1 MLLWK
6 RNHRKLGLKCDD
18 LVHPDVEGLCGD
30 GVNTLKVKAD
40 TDAFHLHVL
49 AEKTVVVTLTA
60 SQPVSLSVKGY
71 ARDDDEVEITSVRLV
86 LRFQNVEVAHGK
98 SGVLAVFHGDDVVAD
113 HGGQDDGLLEMPFLK
128 ECLCLHLVG
137 QGTIEHYLLGFDEFR
152 MLFQLGQNLI
162 RLVEKLFFGM
172 LFFQALDVGSQF
184 FFVHRVK
191 FVAKVRNK
199 LENT

>member
-49 AEKTVVVTLTA
+49 AEETVIVALAA
-60 SQPVSLSVKGY
+60 SQPVALSVKSHTW
-71 ARDDDEVEITSVRLV
+71 DDDEVEITSVRLI

-128 ECLCLHLVG
+128 ECLGLYLVG

-152 MLFQLGQNLI
+152 MLFQLGQNLL
-162 RLVEKLFFGM
+162 RLIE
-172 LFFQALDVGSQF
+172 
-184 FFVHRVK
+184 
-191 FVAKVRNK
+191 
-199 LENT
+199 